1 MEYPDD
7 APQHTVTA
15 IAFAAFA
22 RTALNAH
29 HIRRGPC
36 SDAIPRREPMTDDAY
51 TFGIEEEFFLVN
63 PVTRNAA
70 ARVPKLLLKLCRQRF
85 GAFIA
90 HELLQSQIEIS
101 SPVFEHVE
109 AAAEEMRRL
118 RRGIAEIAAAS
129 GLRLVAAGTHPL
141 SAWHQQTHTEKT
153 RYARIVDD
161 FQILG
166 RRNLLCG
173 LHVHVAPPPGVDR
186 VALMNRLMPWLPLF
200 LALSTSSPFWNRR
213 RTGLL
218 SYRQSAYDEWP
229 RSGIPDFFADEAEYG
244 AFRDLLMRAGAMADG
259 SYLWWA
265 IRPALQ
271 HPTLELRIADC
282 CTHLDDALALAALF
296 RCLVRA
302 HVRRPELGAKRS
314 ALTRRL
320 IDENRWRAKRFGLEA
335 RFIDEI
341 GIDERDGATR
351 TCAQWYDA
359 ALALTADDARQ
370 LQCEQPL
377 RHLGTVFARGTSAH
391 EQLAIYRARR
401 DAGAGGTEALRSV
414 VDWLIETS
422 VA

>member
-1 MEYPDD
+1 M
-7 APQHTVTA
+7 
-15 IAFAAFA
+15 
-22 RTALNAH
+22 
-29 HIRRGPC
+29 
-36 SDAIPRREPMTDDAY
+36 SDDAY
-51 TFGIEEEFFLVN
+51 TFGLEEEFFLVN
-63 PVTRNAA
+63 PATRNAA
-70 ARVPKLLLKLCRQRF
+70 TRVPKLLLKLCQQRF
-85 GAFIA
+85 GSYVE
-90 HELLQSQIEIS
+90 HELMQSQVEIS
-101 SPVFEHVE
+101 SPVFERDEE
-109 AAAEEMRRL
+109 ARAEMRRL
-118 RRGIAEIAAAS
+118 RRGVAEIAAAS
-129 GLRLVAAGTHPL
+129 NLRLVAAGTHPL
-141 SAWHQQTHTEKT
+141 SAWHQQAHTEKT

-229 RSGIPDFFADEAEYG
+229 RAGIPDFFADEAEYG
-244 AFRDLLMRAGAMADG
+244 AFRDLLVRAGAMADG

-265 IRPALQ
+265 IRPAQ
-271 HPTLELRIADC
+271 GYPTLELRIADC

-302 HVRRPELGAKRS
+302 HVRNPELGTVRS

-335 RFIDEI
+335 QF
-341 GIDERDGATR
+341 IDERDGSTR
-351 TCAQWYDA
+351 TCAQWLDA
-359 ALALTADDARQ
+359 ALALVAEDARRFE
-370 LQCEQPL
+370 CEAAL
-377 RHLGTVFARGTSAH
+377 RHLGTIFARGTSAH

-401 DAGAGGTEALRSV
+401 EDGASGTEALRAV
-414 VDWLIETS
+414 VDWLIGAS
-422 VA
+422 VL

>member
-1 MEYPDD
+1 MPD
-7 APQHTVTA
+7 P
-15 IAFAAFA
+15 
-22 RTALNAH
+22 
-29 HIRRGPC
+29 
-36 SDAIPRREPMTDDAY
+36 AY

-63 PVTRNAA
+63 PSTRNAA

-85 GAFIA
+85 GSYVE
-90 HELLQSQIEIS
+90 HELMQSQIEIS
-101 SPVFEHVE
+101 SPVFEHDEE
-109 AAAEEMRRL
+109 ARTEMRRL
-118 RRGIAEIAAAS
+118 RRGVAEIAAAS
-129 GLRLVAAGTHPL
+129 NLRLVAAGTHPL

-173 LHVHVAPPPGVDR
+173 LHVHVAPPPGADR

-229 RSGIPDFFADEAEYG
+229 RAGIPDFFADEAEYG
-244 AFRDLLMRAGAMADG
+244 AFRDLLVHAGAMADG

-265 IRPALQ
+265 IRPAQ
-271 HPTLELRIADC
+271 GYPTLELRIADC

-302 HVRRPELGAKRS
+302 HVRSPELGAVRS

-335 RFIDEI
+335 EFIDER
-341 GIDERDGATR
+341 GGSTR
-351 TCAQWYDA
+351 TCAQWLDA
-359 ALALTADDARQ
+359 VLELVAEDARR
-370 LQCEQPL
+370 LECEAAL
-377 RHLGTVFARGTSAH
+377 RHLGTIFARGTSAH

-401 DAGAGGTEALRSV
+401 EEGASGTDALRAV
-414 VDWLIETS
+414 VDWLIGAS
-422 VA
+422 VP

>member
-1 MEYPDD
+1 M
-7 APQHTVTA
+7 
-15 IAFAAFA
+15 
-22 RTALNAH
+22 
-29 HIRRGPC
+29 
-36 SDAIPRREPMTDDAY
+36 SDDAY

-63 PVTRNAA
+63 PTTRNAA
-70 ARVPKLLLKLCRQRF
+70 TRVPKLLLKLCRQRF
-85 GAFIA
+85 GDYVE
-90 HELLQSQIEIS
+90 HELMQSQIEIS
-101 SPVFEHVE
+101 SPVFERDDD
-109 AAAEEMRRL
+109 ARTEMRRL
-118 RRGIAEIAAAS
+118 RRGVAEIAAAS
-129 GLRLVAAGTHPL
+129 NLRLVAAGTHPL
-141 SAWHQQTHTEKT
+141 SAWHEQVHTEKT

-229 RSGIPDFFADEAEYG
+229 RAGIPDFFADEAEYG
-244 AFRDLLMRAGAMADG
+244 AFRDLLVGAGAMTDG

-265 IRPALQ
+265 IRPAQ
-271 HPTLELRIADC
+271 GYPTLELRIADC

-302 HVRRPELGAKRS
+302 HVRNPELGAVRS

-335 RFIDEI
+335 EFIDEQ
-341 GIDERDGATR
+341 GGATR
-351 TCAQWYDA
+351 TCAQWLDA
-359 ALALTADDARQ
+359 ARHLVEEDARR
-370 LQCEQPL
+370 LECEAAL
-377 RHLGTVFARGTSAH
+377 RHLGTIFARGTSAH

-401 DAGAGGTEALRSV
+401 EDGASTTEALRAV
-414 VDWLIETS
+414 VDWLIGAS
-422 VA
+422 VP